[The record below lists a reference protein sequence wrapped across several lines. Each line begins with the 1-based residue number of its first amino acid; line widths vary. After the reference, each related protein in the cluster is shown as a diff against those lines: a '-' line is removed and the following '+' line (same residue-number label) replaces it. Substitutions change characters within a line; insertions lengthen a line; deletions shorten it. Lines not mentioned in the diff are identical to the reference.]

1 LHTAFGNRQSLLF
14 AREPS
19 RQTHHSKEI
28 EMAQTAFGDIS
39 PRTAAYAA
47 KKLLKRGLPYLVLE
61 KFGQA
66 QALPAF
72 NSKVITFRRYT
83 ALPNTPVALTEG
95 VTPTGQTLSKT
106 DIPATLVQ
114 YGDKTTITDVVL
126 DTHEDPVLNEAVD
139 LLGEQAA
146 QMIEKMRFGV
156 LKAGTNF
163 AYANNVGGRASVV
176 AALTLADQQRA
187 VRTLKRQ
194 NARPITSIVASSSRY
209 DTSNVAPG
217 FVGLIHPDQ
226 EADVRAMTGFVPAE
240 KYGTMTPWEN
250 ELGKVNDVRYLTS
263 TIFAPFA
270 DAGGAKG
277 LMLSTTGTSADVY
290 PVLYIAR
297 DAYGIVALKGQYAVM
312 PMIVN
317 PKPSDSDPLA
327 QRGHAAWKT
336 MQTCVILN
344 DLNMVR
350 VETACTA

>member
-1 LHTAFGNRQSLLF
+1 
-14 AREPS
+14 
-19 RQTHHSKEI
+19 
-28 EMAQTAFGDIS
+28 MAQSAYGDIS
-39 PRTAAYAA
+39 PRTAAFAA

-61 KFGQA
+61 KFGQS
-66 QALPAF
+66 QTLPAF
-72 NSKVITFRRYT
+72 NSKVVKFRRYT

-95 VTPTGQTLSKT
+95 VTPAGQTLAVT
-106 DIPATLVQ
+106 DITATLAQ

-163 AYANNVGGRASVV
+163 QYANGSARNAVNTV
-176 AALTLADQQRA
+176 LTLAGQQRA

-194 NARPITSIVASSSRY
+194 NARFITSIVGSTARY
-209 DTSNVAPG
+209 ETVNVAPG
-217 FVGLIHPDQ
+217 FVGLIHPDL
-226 EADVRAMTGFVPAE
+226 ESDVRAMTGFVPAE
-240 KYGTMTPWEN
+240 RYGTMTPWEN

-263 TIFAPFA
+263 TIFEPWA

-277 LMLSTTGTSADVY
+277 TMLSTTGTNADVY
-290 PVLYIAR
+290 PVLYLGR
-297 DAYGIVALKGQYAVM
+297 DAYGIVALKGQYAIM

-327 QRGHAAWKT
+327 QRGSAGWKT
-336 MQTCVILN
+336 FQTCTILN
-344 DLNMVR
+344 DLFMVR
-350 VETACTA
+350 YEVACTA